1 MPNSFFSSDIDY
13 RRAAVYDPALMKE
26 MTKKK
31 FWKDVSYS
39 QYEEDMWLINNWFY
53 GMKDGLIIESGA
65 LDGIL
70 YSNSHV
76 FESYL
81 NWTSVLVEADPENFK
96 FLRMNRPN
104 AVTINGALCNEPRL
118 LHYSSLGV
126 IPVRG
131 FVEFMTPSFLK
142 QWHGKIYNNK
152 TKLDD
157 LPTVQCMPMKR
168 LLKMLGITHVD
179 VWVLDVEGAEEST
192 LEGTDFE
199 AVHFNAIA
207 MECDEHDEEKNN
219 RKKAKLASHGFTC
232 EHVGINCMCKHS
244 KFQPHSKP

>member
-1 MPNSFFSSDIDY
+1 MI
-13 RRAAVYDPALMKE
+13 
-26 MTKKK
+26 
-31 FWKDVSYS
+31 
-39 QYEEDMWLINNWFY
+39 IN
-53 GMKDGLIIESGA
+53 
-65 LDGIL
+65 
-70 YSNSHV
+70 
-76 FESYL
+76 YL
-81 NWTSVLVEADPENFK
+81 TEADPENFK

-168 LLKMLGITHVD
+168 LLKILGITHVD

-192 LEGTDFE
+192 LEVIVYRPVSLQFFYFVSLKGTDFN